1 MLTAIGSRY
10 QYEMVPGFRT
20 DLQFQIG
27 TTINDVSNGPVVT
40 VQVGSVV
47 ATSGGK
53 LFRLSGSIQQDRP
66 AVRYCQ
72 FDITPNPHSEVPY
85 VTQLTTALEQT
96 SSTDNQPRLTR
107 IARWCLLAL
116 AALITTPSLAVAV
129 KNSKPNFIY
138 INIDD
143 LGYADIEPFGSK
155 VNRTPNLN
163 RMAEEGRKLTCFYAA
178 PVCSPSRASLMTG
191 SYPKRALSIPHV
203 LFPGNAEGLHQD
215 EVTVA
220 ELLKKQGYS
229 TGIVGKW
236 HLGDQPEFLPRKH
249 GFDYYYGLPYSNDM
263 GPAAD
268 GVKSN
273 LGVPLPQ
280 PKAGQKGRAG
290 QPPLPLLRNETVLQR
305 VLPDDQQAIVEN
317 YTNEAVSFIWDHRD
331 EPFFLYLPHSAVHF
345 PLYPG
350 KRFHGKSKHGLFG
363 DWVEEVDWSVG
374 QVLDTVRQL
383 GLAEN
388 TMVIFTSD
396 NGGQNAHGAINL
408 PLRGGKGSTF
418 EGGMRVPTIAWWP
431 TKIPAGTATDE
442 ILSTMDILPTLT
454 NLAGG
459 KTPTDRK
466 LDGNDIW
473 PILAGS
479 KDATSQ
485 YEAFYYFRGLNLQ
498 CVRSGDWKLHLANGE
513 LYNLKDDISEASNV
527 AKDHPEVVAKLQAFA
542 DSQKDDL
549 GVKDVG
555 PGCRPLGK
563 VQFPKP
569 LIDHDGKIRIGFGQV
584 PVHAGQ
590 GIMIGEV
597 TPSSAV
603 IQLRLTSGNELVGGD
618 VPGVAGYAEFRIDLV
633 DQDALP
639 KMGITKRMRHARSIT
654 MQAKPENDYIVRTVF
669 GGLLAGAEY
678 KVRTRI
684 GTGTINL
691 WDGPTATF
699 RTLPGKD
706 SDTSTRFVVVTGMN
720 YGKFHGDGR
729 IDPAIHLQNNNTKLP
744 APYSGPDKHL
754 GYPALAS
761 MLKLRPHFFVGT
773 GDNIYYDTPK
783 KPRAE
788 TVPQMRQKWHE
799 QFVQPRY
806 RQFFAKVPTY
816 WMIDDHDYRI
826 DDCDNSGD
834 YLPSAENGLRIMLE
848 QLPYGPADRDADTK
862 TYRTHRVNK
871 DLQVWFTENR
881 LYRSDNAMKDGPDKT
896 IWGAEQKAWL
906 KKTLAESDATF
917 KLMISPTPMVGPDDK
932 RKFDNHTNVN
942 GFRHE
947 RDEFFAW
954 LNETGIAKQN
964 FYLVCGDR
972 HWQYHALHPS
982 GIEEFSCGALV
993 DPNSRLGR
1001 SPGDPASTDP
1011 KGLIKQLYT
1020 QKERSGGFLMI
1031 ESSPAKPDTV
1041 STLSFIFH
1049 DENGVILHEH
1059 TKQGP

>member
-1 MLTAIGSRY
+1 MIQTNAARRTSLTCIGIN
-10 QYEMVPGFRT
+10 QKRT
-20 DLQFQIG
+20 
-27 TTINDVSNGPVVT
+27 VT
-40 VQVGSVV
+40 RS
-47 ATSGGK
+47 
-53 LFRLSGSIQQDRP
+53 
-66 AVRYCQ
+66 
-72 FDITPNPHSEVPY
+72 
-85 VTQLTTALEQT
+85 
-96 SSTDNQPRLTR
+96 
-107 IARWCLLAL
+107 LLAVIAFMTWVPLL
-116 AALITTPSLAVAV
+116 AGAERT
-129 KNSKPNFIY
+129 SKPNFIY

-155 VNRTPNLN
+155 VNRTPHLN

-203 LFPGNAEGLHQD
+203 LFPGNAEGLDQS

-220 ELLKKQGYS
+220 ELLKKQGYA
-229 TGIVGKW
+229 TGVIGKW
-236 HLGDQPEFLPRKH
+236 HLGDQPEFLPRKQ

-273 LGVPLPQ
+273 LGAPLPKQ
-280 PKAGQKGRAG
+280 RNVRRN

-305 VLPDDQQAIVEN
+305 VLPDDQQAIVER
-317 YTNEAVSFIWDHRD
+317 YTTEAVSFIWDHRD

-396 NGGQNAHGAINL
+396 NGGQPRHGAIND

-431 TKIPAGTATDE
+431 TKIPAGTASDE
-442 ILSTMDILPTLT
+442 VVSTMDILPTLT
-454 NLAGG
+454 TLAGG
-459 KTPTDRK
+459 KVPTDRK
-466 LDGNDIW
+466 IDGHDIW
-473 PILAGS
+473 PILSGRNGA
-479 KDATSQ
+479 KSQ
-485 YEAFYYFRGLNLQ
+485 YEAFYFFRGFNLQ
-498 CVRSGDWKLHLANGE
+498 CVRSGDWKLHLAKGE
-513 LYNLKDDISEASNV
+513 LYNLKDDISEANNV
-527 AKDHPEVVAKLQAFA
+527 AKDHPEVVARLQALA
-542 DSQKDDL
+542 AAQDDDL
-549 GVKDVG
+549 GTKDIG

-563 VQFPKP
+563 VENPRP
-569 LIDHDGKIRIGFGQV
+569 LIDHDGNVRSGFEQAS
-584 PVHAGQ
+584 VHAGQ

-597 TPSSAV
+597 NADSALV
-603 IQLRLTSGNELVGGD
+603 QLRLTKSEQLVDGD
-618 VPGVAGYAEFRIDLV
+618 VPGAAGMVRFQLELVEQYSSTKPNSQPVPMQMRRVRSRDLPATANR
-633 DQDALP
+633 DF
-639 KMGITKRMRHARSIT
+639 IARQLFS
-654 MQAKPENDYIVRTVF
+654 P
-669 GGLLAGAEY
+669 LAPGAEY
-678 KVRTRI
+678 RVLSWI
-684 GTGTINL
+684 GTTSEDL
-691 WDGPTATF
+691 REGPTATF
-699 RTLPGKD
+699 RTLPGKEND
-706 SDTSTRFVVVTGMN
+706 ASTRFVVVTGMN

-729 IDPAIHLQNNNTKLP
+729 IDPKIHLQNNNTKLP

-754 GYPALAS
+754 GYPALEA
-761 MLKLRPHFFVGT
+761 MLRVKPHFFVGT

-788 TVPQMRQKWHE
+788 TVPEMRQKWHE

-806 RQFFAKVPTY
+806 RKFFARVPTY

-834 YLPSAENGLRIMLE
+834 YLPSPETGLRIMLE
-848 QLPYGPADRDADTK
+848 QLPYGAMEDGPKTK
-862 TYRTHRVNK
+862 TYRTHRVSK

-881 LYRSDNAMKDGPDKT
+881 RYRSDNAMEDGPNKS

-917 KLMISPTPMVGPDDK
+917 KLLISPTPMVGPDDK
-932 RKFDNHTNVN
+932 RKFDNHTNFN

-954 LNETGIAKQN
+954 LNETGIGRQN

-1001 SPGDPASTDP
+1001 APGDPASTDP
-1011 KGLIKQLYT
+1011 EGKIKQLYT

-1031 ESSPAKPDTV
+1031 ESSPAKSDAPP
-1041 STLSFIFH
+1041 TLNFVFH
-1049 DENGVILHEH
+1049 DENGVVLHEH
-1059 TKQGP
+1059 TKSGK

>member
-1 MLTAIGSRY
+1 VTQRKL
-10 QYEMVPGFRT
+10 
-20 DLQFQIG
+20 
-27 TTINDVSNGPVVT
+27 SN
-40 VQVGSVV
+40 VQR
-47 ATSGGK
+47 
-53 LFRLSGSIQQDRP
+53 FCRLDRP
-66 AVRYCQ
+66 R
-72 FDITPNPHSEVPY
+72 P
-85 VTQLTTALEQT
+85 TALIR
-96 SSTDNQPRLTR
+96 SFLFVLTVFVLTVGVS
-107 IARWCLLAL
+107 AR
-116 AALITTPSLAVAV
+116 AAD
-129 KNSKPNFIY
+129 KSKPNFIY

-155 VNRTPNLN
+155 VNRTPHLN

-203 LFPGNAEGLHQD
+203 LFPGNAEGLAQG

-220 ELLKKQGYS
+220 ELLQKQGYR
-229 TGIVGKW
+229 TGIIGKW

-273 LGVPLPQ
+273 LGVPLPK
-280 PKAGQKGRAG
+280 PRNGRRR

-305 VLPDDQQAIVEN
+305 VLPDDQQAIVER
-317 YTNEAVSFIWDHRD
+317 YTNEAVSFLWDHRD

-350 KRFHGKSKHGLFG
+350 KKFHGKSKHGLFG

-396 NGGQNAHGAINL
+396 NGGQLRHGAINE

-431 TKIPAGTATDE
+431 TKIPAGTE
-442 ILSTMDILPTLT
+442 SSEVVSTMDILPTLT

-459 KTPTDRK
+459 NVPTDRK
-466 LDGNDIW
+466 LDGHDIW
-473 PILAGS
+473 PILA
-479 KDATSQ
+479 DAQEAKSQ
-485 YEAFYYFRGLNLQ
+485 YEAFYFYRGFNLQ

-513 LYNLKDDISEASNV
+513 LYNLHDDISEASNV
-527 AKDHPEVVAKLQAFA
+527 AKAHPAVVEKLRALA
-542 DSQKDDL
+542 DAQKDDL
-549 GVKDVG
+549 GVKDIG

-563 VQFPKP
+563 VENPQP
-569 LIDHDGKIRIGFGQV
+569 LINHDGKVRDGFEPPQI
-584 PVHAGQ
+584 HAAQ
-590 GIMIGEV
+590 GIMLGELTSTSV
-597 TPSSAV
+597 LAQV
-603 IQLRLTSGNELVGGD
+603 RLTKTNHLVPNSYVARDGHKTGD
-618 VPGVAGYAEFRIDLV
+618 VPGAEGFVTFILEPPEGGANASGEVLATVKVTKDRDFIARI
-633 DQDALP
+633 P
-639 KMGITKRMRHARSIT
+639 IT
-654 MQAKPENDYIVRTVF
+654 N
-669 GGLLAGAEY
+669 LAPDS
-678 KVRTRI
+678 KH
-684 GTGTINL
+684 TISTL
-691 WDGPTATF
+691 ISPTDDFYWPGPTATF
-699 RTLPGKD
+699 RTHPGMD
-706 SDTSTRFVVVTGMN
+706 AEGTVRFVVVTGMN
-720 YGKFHGDGR
+720 YAKFHGDDR
-729 IDPAIHLQNNNTKLP
+729 IDLKKHLVNNNTSLP
-744 APYSGPDKHL
+744 APHSGPDKHL
-754 GYPALAS
+754 GYPSLAS
-761 MLKLRPHFFVGT
+761 ILRLKPNFFVGT
-773 GDNIYYDTPK
+773 GDNVYYDTP
-783 KPRAE
+783 PGEEHRAQH
-788 TVPQMRQKWHE
+788 VPELRQKWHE

-806 RQFFAKVPTY
+806 RNLFAAVPTY

-826 DDCDNSGD
+826 DDGDNTGD
-834 YLPSAENGLRIMLE
+834 HLPSSATGLRMMLE
-848 QLPYGPADRDADTK
+848 QLPYGPANKDKETK
-862 TYRTHRVNK
+862 TYRTHRVSK

-881 LYRSDNAMKDGPDKT
+881 RYRSPNAMEDGPDKS

-906 KKTLAESDATF
+906 KKTLSESDATF
-917 KLMISPTPMVGPDDK
+917 KVMISPTPMVGPDDK

-954 LNETGIAKQN
+954 LNKSGVAKKH

-1001 SPGDPASTDP
+1001 KPGDPASTDP
-1011 KGLIKQLYT
+1011 EGLIKQLYS

-1031 ESSPAKPDTV
+1031 ESTPAAKSDPAR
-1041 STLSFIFH
+1041 LSFVFH
-1049 DENGVILHEH
+1049 DENGAVLHKH
-1059 TKQGP
+1059 SKQGK